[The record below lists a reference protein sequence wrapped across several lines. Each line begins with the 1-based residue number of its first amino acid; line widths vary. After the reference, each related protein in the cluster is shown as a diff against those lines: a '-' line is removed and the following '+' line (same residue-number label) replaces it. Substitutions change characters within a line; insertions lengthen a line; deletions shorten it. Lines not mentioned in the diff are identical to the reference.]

1 MPFTCLDRPVRPFLL
16 ALLGLFLGTGLPA
29 CAQDPDPAPSAETR
43 TLLDALRQGELTL
56 GLRYRFEWV
65 EDDRFD
71 LGGED
76 GFKKDAQASTLR
88 TTLGYRT
95 APWHGLELAVEFENV
110 TDLGLEDLHANA
122 GIGRLNNRVRRR
134 PVIADPEITE
144 TQQAYLAY
152 TPRAGTTLYAGRQ
165 EFNFGDERFLGAVG
179 WRQNHQAFDALRLAT
194 EALPRTAVTY
204 AYLDRVHRIF
214 GDSQAMQSHA
224 LHAVVDTGTV
234 GDLTLEA
241 YVLDYEELAALS
253 TATYVVGLAGA
264 QPVSA
269 GGALHLT
276 YDLNVGEQRDSGDN
290 PRQVDAGY
298 LKAELGVDRGSL
310 RLRGGWEVLE
320 GGPDGAFSTPL
331 ATLHAF
337 NGWADLFLNTPS
349 TGLED
354 LYLSAAGR
362 AGKVEWLAV
371 LHDFSAES
379 TDLDYGRELDLRT
392 VATLPWKQRVGA
404 KAAYYDADRFAA
416 DTLKVWLWTSWSL

>member
-1 MPFTCLDRPVRPFLL
+1 MKSACLGRSVHLFLL
-16 ALLGLFLGTGLPA
+16 ALLGLFLGTGLPGL
-29 CAQDPDPAPSAETR
+29 AQDSDPAPSAETR
-43 TLLDALRQGELTL
+43 TFLDALRQGELTL
-56 GLRYRFEWV
+56 GLRYRFELV

-110 TDLGLEDLHANA
+110 TDLGLEGQHANA
-122 GIGRLNNRVRRR
+122 GIGSLNNRVRRR
-134 PVIADPEITE
+134 PAIADPEVTQ
-144 TQQAYLAY
+144 TQQAYVAY

-165 EFNFGDERFLGAVG
+165 EFNIGDERFLGAVG

-194 EALPRTAVTY
+194 EALPRTTVTY

-214 GDSQAMQSHA
+214 GDSLGMQSHA
-224 LHAVVDTGTV
+224 LRAVVDTGAA
-234 GDLTLEA
+234 GDLSLEA
-241 YVLDYEELAALS
+241 YVLDYDELFALS

-264 QPVSA
+264 QPVTA
-269 GGALHLT
+269 GGALRLT
-276 YDLNVGEQRDSGDN
+276 YDLDVGEQRDTGDN

-298 LKAELGVDRGSL
+298 LKAELGLDRGSL

-320 GGPDGAFSTPL
+320 GGPNGAFSTPL

-354 LYLSAAGR
+354 LYLSAGGR
-362 AGKVEWLAV
+362 AGKVAWLGV
-371 LHDFSAES
+371 LHDFSADS
-379 TDLDYGRELDLRT
+379 TDLDYGRELDFRAVL
-392 VATLPWKQRVGA
+392 TLPWKQQVGA

-416 DTLKVWLWTSWSL
+416 DTLKVWLWTSWHL